1 MGTENYVQLLFP
13 ELYIHPKRGRN
24 IVKKNY
30 CTVKHKKVLIW
41 KPAWNST

>member
-1 MGTENYVQLLFP
+1 MGTEYYVQVLFP

-24 IVKKNY
+24 IVKNY
-30 CTVKHKKVLIW
+30 CTVKNKKVLIW